1 MGCQLWV
8 SDVTGK
14 RRNGTDFESLK
25 SIFIDS
31 VTAKAICEP
40 LHACR
45 LTDHAADV
53 RRVLIELD
61 FDSAGVIDA
70 NERVIGYIN
79 RDELNDGLIS
89 EQIQEIKVGLLISD
103 STPIADI
110 VHELKERKTLFV
122 NYGSNISYIITRAD
136 LNKPPVRIFIFGM
149 ISLLEMHLNFWVSHF
164 CPEEHW
170 DRSVPPERIAFAHQK
185 LQEAKKNSENT
196 ELTLV
201 NYLQFCDKKELLRD
215 SPDFISELAVSK
227 TQLKDYLRWAEGIRN
242 DIAHSQNSIFT
253 NISIDRFSDV
263 IVFIE
268 TFLNR
273 SESYL
278 SHIKKVNIA

>member
-45 LTDHAADV
+45 LRDHADDV

-61 FDSAGVIDA
+61 FDSAGVIDD
-70 NERVIGYIN
+70 NEKVVGYIN
-79 RDELNDGLIS
+79 RDELMSGYIHEQIS
-89 EQIQEIKVGLLISD
+89 EVNVGLLISD

-110 VHELKERKTLFV
+110 VHELKKRKTLFV

-149 ISLLEMHLNFWVSHF
+149 ISLLEMHLNYWVSHF
-164 CPEEHW
+164 CPEDKWE
-170 DRSVPPERIAFAHQK
+170 RTILPERIDSAHQK

-201 NYLQFCDKKELLRD
+201 SYLQFCDKKELLRD
-215 SPDFISELAVSK
+215 SPEFLSELDVTK
-227 TQLKDYLRWAEGIRN
+227 TQLKDYLRWVEGIRN

-268 TFLNR
+268 TFLHR
-273 SESYL
+273 SERYL

>member
-1 MGCQLWV
+1 M

-45 LTDHAADV
+45 LTDHADDV
-53 RRVLIELD
+53 RRALIELD
-61 FDSAGVIDA
+61 FDSAGVIDV
-70 NERVIGYIN
+70 NERSIGYIN
-79 RDELNDGLIS
+79 RDELKDGLIS
-89 EQIQEIKVGLLISD
+89 EKTKEINVGLLISD

-149 ISLLEMHLNFWVSHF
+149 ISLLEMHLNFWVAHF
-164 CPEEHW
+164 CPEERW
-170 DRSVPPERIAFAHQK
+170 VNSIPQKRIDSARQN
-185 LQEAKKNSENT
+185 LQYAQGKSENT

-201 NYLQFCDKKELLRD
+201 NYLQFCDKKSLLKD
-215 SPDFISELAVSK
+215 SPEFLSK
-227 TQLKDYLRWAEGIRN
+227 L
-242 DIAHSQNSIFT
+242 
-253 NISIDRFSDV
+253 DV
-263 IVFIE
+263 
-268 TFLNR
+268 N
-273 SESYL
+273 
-278 SHIKKVNIA
+278 KNN